1 MLVNFVIYAIN
12 MKKYAIRLIRF
23 GFLVNFYNISVFI
36 VYNKGLWKS
45 WILIKLHLRFLHT
58 EPENLLYKCVP
69 EGQKITII
77 TGLGKLLNESSI
89 EGKSEAST
97 NINMQALIVV
107 GILLIKS
114 GFFSFDL
121 EGGLLRFVLFVNYY
135 YFFLT
140 ACSWS
145 YISPWRRK
153 ITQFDLI
160 FN

>member
-114 GFFSFDL
+114 GFFSFDW
-121 EGGLLRFVLFVNYY
+121 GGAAEICFVCKLLLF
-135 YFFLT
+135 FF
-140 ACSWS
+140 
-145 YISPWRRK
+145 
-153 ITQFDLI
+153 
-160 FN
+160 FNCL

>member
-97 NINMQALIVV
+97 SINMQALIVV

-114 GFFSFDL
+114 GFISFDL
-121 EGGLLRFVLFVNYY
+121 GGDAEICFVCKWLL
-135 YFFLT
+135 FF
-140 ACSWS
+140 
-145 YISPWRRK
+145 
-153 ITQFDLI
+153 F
-160 FN
+160 

>member
-97 NINMQALIVV
+97 SINMQALIVV

-114 GFFSFDL
+114 GI
-121 EGGLLRFVLFVNYY
+121 
-135 YFFLT
+135 FFLWLRGGGVAEICFVCKLFLFFFLELLVVGAT
-140 ACSWS
+140 FF
-145 YISPWRRK
+145 PEEER
-153 ITQFDLI
+153 
-160 FN
+160 

>member
-97 NINMQALIVV
+97 SINMQALIVV

-114 GFFSFDL
+114 GFFSFDW
-121 EGGLLRFVLFVNYY
+121 GGGAAEICFVCKLL
-135 YFFLT
+135 FF
-140 ACSWS
+140 
-145 YISPWRRK
+145 
-153 ITQFDLI
+153 F
-160 FN
+160 FNCL